1 MQYCKYARNDQY
13 VVSVCML
20 YTNFLIGSD
29 LSLEVTEI
37 VV

>member
-1 MQYCKYARNDQY
+1 
-13 VVSVCML
+13 ML
-20 YTNFLIGSD
+20 YTNFLIGGD